1 MLLEDRILK
10 KWLLP
15 FILSVLIAVDSMAQC
30 IPVYKDSSM
39 SVERRVT
46 DLLGRMTLREKIA
59 QLSHLHGYQ
68 LYNGQEVDYQKLRD
82 AAGDISYG
90 CIEGFNLTGENVRK
104 AFHAIQKYMVEE
116 TRLGI
121 PVFTVTESLHGS
133 VHDGST
139 IFPQSVAV
147 GSTFNLDL
155 AYQMTKAIAT
165 ELRSQGVI
173 QTLSPGLDVVR
184 DLRWGR
190 VEESFGEDPWLVG
203 QMGIAQVKGYIDGG
217 ISPMLKP
224 FGPGGAPLGGL
235 NLASVESGE
244 RDIRNIHIKPYEMA
258 VRNTEVKAVMTS
270 YNSWNGIPNSASSY
284 LLTNILRN
292 EWGFKGYVYSDWGAI
307 EMLKTLHFTARN
319 SSEAAIQAISAGL
332 DAEASSKCYP
342 FLKGLIE
349 KGQFDEKILDTAV
362 RRVLFAKFAMG
373 LFEDP
378 YGKTFKNRK
387 RHSPESVKLAKTIA
401 DESTVLLKNENQ
413 LLPLDAK
420 SLKSIAIIGP
430 NADQVQFGDYT
441 WSRNNKDG
449 VTPLQGIKNRV
460 NKNTAIH
467 YAKGCSLTSLDTSGI
482 AEAVEAAKN
491 SEVAVI
497 FGGSASAA
505 LARDYKSSTCGEGF
519 DLNDLNLTGA
529 QSQLIREVY
538 RTGTPVILVL
548 VTGKPFVI
556 EWEKNNLPAILVQW
570 YAGEQ
575 AGNSI
580 ADILFGEVVPS
591 GRLTFS
597 FPRSTGH
604 LPVYYN
610 YLPSDRGF
618 YKNPGSY
625 DSPGRDYVFSAPSA
639 LYSFGYGLS
648 YTSFVYKNLSTDKDK
663 YELNDTIHATVEV
676 KNTGKYTGKEVVQL
690 YVRDKASTYVTPV
703 KQLRDFKKIELAPD
717 ETRTIQL
724 QVPISD
730 LYLVDEKN
738 QRFVEAGEFIL
749 EVGQASN
756 NIILSKTIVA
766 GEPSTIGNDEIV
778 KPKNKKSSRQMEVK
792 GEVRDVQATL
802 VPDMQ
807 IIEKST
813 GKTIAVTDAK
823 GQFKFTTGNHE
834 YLIFKKSGYQTVEIE
849 VKNMN
854 VINITVNYG
863 EN

>member
-1 MLLEDRILK
+1 MSNMQLGEDTTT
-10 KWLLP
+10 
-15 FILSVLIAVDSMAQC
+15 
-30 IPVYKDSSM
+30 M
-39 SVERRVT
+39 S
-46 DLLGRMTLREKIA
+46 MTLNPVNEAAFQKAVQSLETLNRAAVFHPTGTGKSCIA
-59 QLSHLHGYQ
+59 WKVVEAHPQTTFFWLVAGAQRLALRQ
-68 LYNGQEVDYQKLRD
+68 AELTRYNGGTLPGNVRFCDCEKLAAATPEQWVRLGEQKPGCIVLDCYHELSAVCWAQSVQKLLRMCPQAKVLGLGVPNGAPVCAAAQELFAD
-82 AAGDISYG
+82 CIVSHMTVAEAMAAGTMPVPSAYAALLWPQEEELATLRARIK
-90 CIEGFNLTGENVRK
+90 NLCMPKGDTSLRVQYEELSWSLRQVEN
-104 AFHAIQKYMVEE
+104 
-116 TRLGI
+116 L
-121 PVFTVTESLHGS
+121 
-133 VHDGST
+133 
-139 IFPQSVAV
+139 
-147 GSTFNLDL
+147 
-155 AYQMTKAIAT
+155 
-165 ELRSQGVI
+165 
-173 QTLSPGLDVVR
+173 
-184 DLRWGR
+184 
-190 VEESFGEDPWLVG
+190 
-203 QMGIAQVKGYIDGG
+203 
-217 ISPMLKP
+217 
-224 FGPGGAPLGGL
+224 
-235 NLASVESGE
+235 
-244 RDIRNIHIKPYEMA
+244 
-258 VRNTEVKAVMTS
+258 
-270 YNSWNGIPNSASSY
+270 
-284 LLTNILRN
+284 
-292 EWGFKGYVYSDWGAI
+292 
-307 EMLKTLHFTARN
+307 
-319 SSEAAIQAISAGL
+319 
-332 DAEASSKCYP
+332 
-342 FLKGLIE
+342 
-349 KGQFDEKILDTAV
+349 
-362 RRVLFAKFAMG
+362 
-373 LFEDP
+373 
-378 YGKTFKNRK
+378 
-387 RHSPESVKLAKTIA
+387 
-401 DESTVLLKNENQ
+401 TVLLKNENQ
-413 LLPLDAK
+413 LLPLDTK

-580 ADILFGEVVPS
+580 ADILFGKVVPS

-849 VKNMN
+849 VNNMN